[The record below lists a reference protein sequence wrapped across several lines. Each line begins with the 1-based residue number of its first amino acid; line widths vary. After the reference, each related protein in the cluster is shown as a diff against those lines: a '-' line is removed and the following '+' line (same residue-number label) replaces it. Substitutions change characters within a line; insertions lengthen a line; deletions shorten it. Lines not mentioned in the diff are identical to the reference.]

1 MSGLDFKHLCSK
13 IHLLSFC
20 FGWDCAMSL
29 IFVEEIWVNDSI
41 TKKKTTKQT
50 DIKSIPNELYSET
63 VQCSMPEFLKPPVSK
78 AHTERQSA

>member
-1 MSGLDFKHLCSK
+1 MDFKHLCSK

-20 FGWDCAMSL
+20 FVWDCAMSL